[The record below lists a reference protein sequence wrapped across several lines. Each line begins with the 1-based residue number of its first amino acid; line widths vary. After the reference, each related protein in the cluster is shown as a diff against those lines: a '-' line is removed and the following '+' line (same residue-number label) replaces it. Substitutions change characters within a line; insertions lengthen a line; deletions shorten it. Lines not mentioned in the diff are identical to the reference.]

1 MLTQSGQ
8 PPTILQ
14 QLCAL
19 PFQYFSNPR
28 LTNILFP
35 TLISCCYDNQ
45 LNREILEQELSC
57 SLLSNFIE
65 VSAKTC
71 CRHGYISCTQLCG
84 PYRPGKQKVKVNIA
98 IPPVIRH
105 VSHIVCHSQI
115 MLVFQNKLF
124 VVVCFGVTVSRLL
137 LCWFI

>member
-1 MLTQSGQ
+1 MLTHAGQ

-35 TLISCCYDNQ
+35 TLIACCYSNQ
-45 LNREILEQELSC
+45 RNREILEQELSC

-65 VSAKTC
+65 VSLSN
-71 CRHGYISCTQLCG
+71 HGLCADF
-84 PYRPGKQKVKVNIA
+84 YFLSLR
-98 IPPVIRH
+98 
-105 VSHIVCHSQI
+105 ST
-115 MLVFQNKLF
+115 QNKSLNNTLRIYQIFWRFQCEVEIIKLVYRGINHLLVGFVLF
-124 VVVCFGVTVSRLL
+124 CLYK
-137 LCWFI
+137 